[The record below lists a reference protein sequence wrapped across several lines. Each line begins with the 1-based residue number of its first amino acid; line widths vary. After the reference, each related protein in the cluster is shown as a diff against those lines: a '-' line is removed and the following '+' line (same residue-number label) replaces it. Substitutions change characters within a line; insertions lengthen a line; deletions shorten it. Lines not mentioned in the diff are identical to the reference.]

1 MIPGW
6 LKSFVAWL
14 VGLFVHEAVEQVKEE
29 IQKPDIIIN
38 EDNTDKLKR
47 ALDADLRDRL
57 RGNTG
62 DSATDRSGKIE

>member
-29 IQKPDIIIN
+29 VEKPSTIQDA
-38 EDNTDKLKR
+38 NTPKK
-47 ALDADLRDRL
+47 ALDDWNNWVANRL
-57 RGNTG
+57 REP
-62 DSATDRSGKIE
+62 SDRDKQ